1 MVRVAIKPIEGGVTA
16 AKGFLA
22 AGVHCGL
29 KAQGLDLAVIFSEV
43 PAAGAAVFTTNK
55 VAAAPVLLSR
65 QHLGSGPMR
74 AVVAN
79 SGNANACNGER
90 GMEDARAMAAAAAKA
105 LGVETEQVFVASTGV
120 IGQPLAI
127 DKVEAGIKQAA
138 SVLSIDGGED
148 AARAIMTTDTRKKER
163 AVVVDINGVQVRIG
177 GIAKGAG
184 MIQPNM
190 ATMLAFITTDCAIKE
205 DLLQAALKEAVDE
218 SFNMITVDGDTSTN
232 DTVIVLANGQ
242 AENPLIDQQD
252 EAYFAFLAGL
262 KEIATGLAKDIVR
275 DGEGATKLI
284 EVNVKGAKDFAAAR
298 QVAKAIANSN
308 LVKTAIFGCDANWG
322 RIICAAGY
330 AGVDLI
336 PSQVDIY
343 LGDEQVAAKG
353 AGLPFDEDRVKKI
366 LEGDEVAITVDLNM
380 GGGMATVW
388 TCDLTYDYI
397 KVNASYRS

>member
-1 MVRVAIKPIEGGVTA
+1 VAIKPIEGGVTA

-65 QHLGSGPMR
+65 QHLGTGPMR
-74 AVVAN
+74 AIVAN

-90 GMEDARAMAAAAAKA
+90 GMADARAMAATAAEA
-105 LGVETEQVFVASTGV
+105 LGIKPEQVFVASTGV
-120 IGQPLAI
+120 IGQPLAM
-127 DKVEAGIKQAA
+127 DKVASGIKEAVP
-138 SVLSIDGGED
+138 SLRVDGGED

-163 AVVVDINGVQVRIG
+163 AVAVEVDGRQVTIG

-190 ATMLAFITTDCAIKE
+190 ATMLAFITTDCAINE
-205 DLLQAALKEAVDE
+205 DLLQEALKEAVDE

-232 DTVIVLANGQ
+232 DTVIILANGQ
-242 AENPLIDQQD
+242 AGNPPIQEKDG
-252 EAYFAFLAGL
+252 AYSAFLAGL
-262 KEIATGLAKDIVR
+262 KDLTRELAKDIVR

-284 EVNVKGAKDFAAAR
+284 EVKVKGARDFAAAR

-330 AGVDLI
+330 SGVDFI
-336 PSQVDIY
+336 PEQVDIY

-353 AGLPFDEDRVKKI
+353 AGLPFDEDRAKKI
-366 LEGDEVAITVDLNM
+366 LEQDEVAITVDLHM
-380 GGGMATVW
+380 GGGLATVW

>member
-1 MVRVAIKPIEGGVTA
+1 MAIKPIEGGVTA

-190 ATMLAFITTDCAIKE
+190 ATMLAFITTDCVIKE

>member
-1 MVRVAIKPIEGGVTA
+1 MAIKPIEGGVTA

-190 ATMLAFITTDCAIKE
+190 ATMLAFITTDCVIKE

-397 KVNASYRS
+397 TVNASYRS

>member
-1 MVRVAIKPIEGGVTA
+1 VAIKPIEGGVTA

-190 ATMLAFITTDCAIKE
+190 ATMLAFITTDCVIKE

>member
-1 MVRVAIKPIEGGVTA
+1 MAIKPIEGGVTA

-43 PAAGAAVFTTNK
+43 PAAGAAVFTTK
-55 VAAAPVLLSR
+55 TVAAAPVLLSR

-190 ATMLAFITTDCAIKE
+190 ATMLAFITTDCVIKE

>member
-1 MVRVAIKPIEGGVTA
+1 MAIKPIEGGVTA

-190 ATMLAFITTDCAIKE
+190 ATMLAFITTDCVIKE

-308 LVKTAIFGCDANWG
+308 LVKTAIFGCDANEG

>member
-1 MVRVAIKPIEGGVTA
+1 
-16 AKGFLA
+16 
-22 AGVHCGL
+22 
-29 KAQGLDLAVIFSEV
+29 
-43 PAAGAAVFTTNK
+43 
-55 VAAAPVLLSR
+55 
-65 QHLGSGPMR
+65 MR
-74 AVVAN
+74 AIVAN

-190 ATMLAFITTDCAIKE
+190 ATMLAFITTDCAINE
-205 DLLQAALKEAVDE
+205 DLLQEALKEAVDE

-232 DTVIVLANGQ
+232 DTVIILANGQ
-242 AENPLIDQQD
+242 AGNPPIQEKDG
-252 EAYFAFLAGL
+252 AYSAFLAGL
-262 KEIATGLAKDIVR
+262 KDLTRELAKDIVR
-275 DGEGATKLI
+275 DGEGATKLV
-284 EVNVKGAKDFAAAR
+284 EVKVKGARDFAAAR

-330 AGVDLI
+330 SGVDFI
-336 PSQVDIY
+336 PEQVDIY

-353 AGLPFDEDRVKKI
+353 AGLPFDEDRAKKI
-366 LEGDEVAITVDLNM
+366 LEQDEVAITVDLHM
-380 GGGMATVW
+380 GGGLATVW

>member
-1 MVRVAIKPIEGGVTA
+1 M
-16 AKGFLA
+16 
-22 AGVHCGL
+22 
-29 KAQGLDLAVIFSEV
+29 
-43 PAAGAAVFTTNK
+43 
-55 VAAAPVLLSR
+55 
-65 QHLGSGPMR
+65 
-74 AVVAN
+74 
-79 SGNANACNGER
+79 
-90 GMEDARAMAAAAAKA
+90 
-105 LGVETEQVFVASTGV
+105 
-120 IGQPLAI
+120 
-127 DKVEAGIKQAA
+127 
-138 SVLSIDGGED
+138 
-148 AARAIMTTDTRKKER
+148 
-163 AVVVDINGVQVRIG
+163 
-177 GIAKGAG
+177 
-184 MIQPNM
+184 
-190 ATMLAFITTDCAIKE
+190 
-205 DLLQAALKEAVDE
+205 KEAVDE